1 MATKQYATFRV
12 GENFFALDILLI
24 REINRNL
31 EIRPVN
37 LAPKFIRGLLN
48 LRGQIVTVMDLGHR
62 IKGEAIELSPTSR
75 CIILKDAEECSEV
88 MSDEQIKELHG
99 EDQNAFLV
107 DEIGDMISVDTDN
120 LEDPPASL
128 GGMRSEYIQNVHRQ
142 DGKIFLVLNA
152 YHLLKMDEEK
162 ADV

>member
-37 LAPKFIRGLLN
+37 LAPAFIRGLLN
-48 LRGQIVTVMDLGHR
+48 LRGQIVTVMDLGVR
-62 IKGEAIELSPTSR
+62 IKGDPIQLSSTSR
-75 CIILKDAEECSEV
+75 CIILKDAEECTSVYSE
-88 MSDEQIKELHG
+88 EQVRELHG
-99 EDQNAFLV
+99 EDQNAFLI
-107 DEIGDMISVDTDN
+107 DEIGDMISVDEDN

-128 GGMRSEYIQNVHRQ
+128 GGMRSEFIQNVYRQ
-142 DGKIFLVLNA
+142 DGKIFLVLDA
-152 YHLLKMDEEK
+152 YHLMSVEEENSH
-162 ADV
+162 V